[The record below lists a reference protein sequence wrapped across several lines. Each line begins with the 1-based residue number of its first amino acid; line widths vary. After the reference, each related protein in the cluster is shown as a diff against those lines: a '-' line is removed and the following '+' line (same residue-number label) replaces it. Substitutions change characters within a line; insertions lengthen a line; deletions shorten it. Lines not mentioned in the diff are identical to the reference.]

1 MELEQFC
8 ENAREELRQLYGKV
22 KRHPLTCLGCII
34 VIIIFVFLL
43 IALPYW
49 RVTKFGITN
58 PKDLADAENSYR
70 ATLAQILG
78 GGAVLIGIYFAWK
91 NLEVT
96 KNTLNYNI
104 KSTQKSLEIA
114 HEGQITERF
123 TRAVDQLGAIDKD
136 GNPAIEI
143 RLGGIYALERIADKS
158 EEYYWPIM
166 EILTSYVRMNS
177 NVNNVSDENI
187 LPTNSISMDIQANKS
202 MNGARQRKLSL
213 DTQAVLTI
221 LGRRKHVLD
230 DWESKRLNMEQVF
243 FEDGDLK
250 KANFQGAR
258 LSEANLRNVN
268 FLEANLTNA
277 VL

>member
-1 MELEQFC
+1 M
-8 ENAREELRQLYGKV
+8 RQLYGKV

-114 HEGQITERF
+114 HEGQITESF
-123 TRAVDQLGAIDKD
+123 TRGLLI
-136 GNPAIEI
+136 N
-143 RLGGIYALERIADKS
+143 
-158 EEYYWPIM
+158 
-166 EILTSYVRMNS
+166 
-177 NVNNVSDENI
+177 
-187 LPTNSISMDIQANKS
+187 
-202 MNGARQRKLSL
+202 
-213 DTQAVLTI
+213 
-221 LGRRKHVLD
+221 
-230 DWESKRLNMEQVF
+230 
-243 FEDGDLK
+243 
-250 KANFQGAR
+250 
-258 LSEANLRNVN
+258 
-268 FLEANLTNA
+268 
-277 VL
+277 